1 MKRPVHSLRLGS
13 SLRSGFTLI
22 EMMIAVTLLLL
33 VIGNVYMV
41 LGDSS
46 KAFGSQTTV
55 FEAET
60 QARRTLDRIA
70 LAVVGADR
78 STLFQTPTAPAS
90 TPELNF
96 TTSQGLQGGVILEGN
111 PQRITLA
118 NADGLHHVTWAENP
132 GTQDE
137 RKSVWTKFAAEFLEG
152 ETLNGNDDNG
162 NGLIDEK
169 GLNFVLEG
177 NSVLVQLTI
186 ARQGADGTWV
196 TRTLEARVTC
206 RN

>member
-1 MKRPVHSLRLGS
+1 MRRRAS
-13 SLRSGFTLI
+13 SARAGFTLI
-22 EMMIAVTLLLL
+22 EMMIAIVL
-33 VIGNVYMV
+33 VALVVGNVYMV

-60 QARRTLDRIA
+60 QARRTLDKIA
-70 LAVVGADR
+70 LAVVGSKR
-78 STLFQTPTAPAS
+78 STLYQTPNAPSS

-96 TTSQGLQGGVILEGN
+96 TTSQGLEGGVILDGN

-118 NADGLHHVTWAENP
+118 TLGESHQVTWSENP
-132 GTQDE
+132 GTSGE
-137 RKSVWTKFAAEFLEG
+137 RRSVWTKWASEFLEG
-152 ETLNGNDDNG
+152 ETLNGEDDNG
-162 NGLIDEK
+162 NGLIDER
-169 GLNFVLEG
+169 GLNFVLDG
-177 NSVLVQLTI
+177 DSVLVQLTI
-186 ARQGADGTWV
+186 ARQAADGSWV

>member
-1 MKRPVHSLRLGS
+1 MSLHRRTRS
-13 SLRSGFTLI
+13 RRSGFTLI
-22 EMMIAVTLLLL
+22 EMMVAVALLGL

-70 LAVVGADR
+70 LAVVGASRD
-78 STLFQTPTAPAS
+78 TLFQTPAAPSS

-96 TTSQGLQGGVILEGN
+96 TTSQGLQDGEILEGT
-111 PQRITLA
+111 PQRISLA
-118 NADGLHHVTWAENP
+118 TAGGFHQVTWAENP
-132 GTQDE
+132 GTESE
-137 RKSVWTKFAAEFLEG
+137 RKSVWTKWASEFLEG
-152 ETLNGNDDNG
+152 ETLNGADDNG

-177 NSVLVQLTI
+177 SSVLVQLTI
-186 ARQGADGTWV
+186 ARRAADGNWV